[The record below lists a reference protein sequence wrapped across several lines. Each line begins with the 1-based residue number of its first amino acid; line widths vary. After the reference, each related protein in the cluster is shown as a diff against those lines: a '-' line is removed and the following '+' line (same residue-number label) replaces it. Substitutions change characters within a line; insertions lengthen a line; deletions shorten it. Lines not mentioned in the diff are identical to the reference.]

1 MKAKNKHLDKIV
13 TDLYNQYF
21 IGIQVNIM
29 NLTKLSKEIELVYL
43 ADTDNDIKDAEMLK
57 LLAKYRVN

>member
-43 ADTDNDIKDAEMLK
+43 ADTDNDFKDAEMLK